1 ITCPKRSV
9 TDNMVVQPA
18 SCVTSPSQCGA
29 VCNVTCVDGHLVAR
43 ATLSDF
49 VVIYLVFKIPDTF
62 AFNLTYSLSLGQ
74 VRHCKL
80 RVWQGGN
87 PGQDVRLW
95 DQHLVPDEL
104 KAKLTTGRP
113 TVWQRLSLGMKQLV
127 LQVDIKHADSETVE
141 LERCRRNSRM
151 TLNDHV
157 VKGAAVPAMP
167 LVADRVTPLA
177 AAIYTDPACA
187 SVSEWW
193 VTAAGQSSDSGECL
207 DPEAWPRQQVSV
219 QYGGSRAVFD
229 LRSAPSG
236 LVAVCSRLTMHVAGL
251 GSARGLHCGYVTLPR
266 ELRVVLD
273 PPGRQL
279 YHPVDQPLLLD
290 VTCTHFVGDPPG
302 GASQFVFVWT
312 CDGLPCDKKH
322 SQQDGQLVVRG
333 LTVNNTMSVLVQVRL
348 KHNLALVGNSSK
360 VIQGQAEGGLSAA
373 IRCYVNCDG
382 GSVHEV
388 TVLAA
393 ECTNCPQ
400 DTSLTYRWTY
410 TAPNSPSFK
419 EPLTSFADEEE
430 VTQKRLK
437 LKAGWMENVPAWVGN
452 LLIFRVIL
460 TAESNGSERVGI
472 AECPV
477 NVTKLET
484 VTGMSCSVHGQPFP
498 SRGPSPV
505 TMVTLTTPY
514 PVLECHGGPTR
525 AFNARGRF
533 YRLLVKDPD
542 QQDED
547 VLISYGFENKQN
559 DVVLPP
565 GGEETDFILQNV
577 EVQITSV
584 TSIVATVKVA
594 NTLKQAR
601 NRDARDYMKLR
612 SEPSMVE
619 QLTSVLD
626 KVTSVGN
633 EITREAEDYCLQ
645 AVEKLTSG
653 LKLLPLSERSSR
665 LEALFN
671 DVGSHLVELAPG
683 VPSTEQRAGSVW
695 GAVWEEVGSRDH
707 LSLDVQS
714 GVGFGGHV
722 TVPVTALEARTG
734 SSVEMIVGVR
744 EGHVYR
750 WGKHSSDINMP
761 LVTLTVRDRTT
772 VKDEYWASIRPEVT
786 QRSWTQPITV
796 RANFTRCQSHDMVL
810 RMRVRDPLWNVTFVS
825 VHLKHRSGST
835 IEVPLNSPWPNNA
848 TTYDHVMQDPE
859 ILFLPLPKAGEVI
872 EGEWYDV
879 NITVT
884 PSPAVTGKRTRKKD
898 VINLALYDVSCRQW
912 SPERSTWERE
922 ACEVS
927 SETSV
932 NKLHC
937 KCRHLTA
944 VSGTI
949 LPHQP
954 LALLDPEAVD
964 IRQYVKDLG
973 EQLLAMNPILTGVV
987 AITWILYGLA
997 LFSLFYL
1004 DQSDKRKCAVAI
1016 LEENNS
1022 EDNVL
1027 YLVGIVTAWS
1037 VNAGTTA
1044 SVYMYIKG
1052 EKGKTDVHQLTDS
1065 KNRPFKTGAINWFLI
1080 TQPQSIGHVTSVVIW
1095 HDCMGWSPAWYLKE
1109 VFVHDIHKSLTW
1121 HCIYNDWISASKGLC
1136 KEVKAVTPENAYRW
1150 RSYQF
1155 SFQLTLGLRTTH
1167 LWISIFKKP
1176 PYEYVTAL

>member
-1 ITCPKRSV
+1 
-9 TDNMVVQPA
+9 MVVQPA
-18 SCVTSPSQCGA
+18 SCVTSPSQCEFIA
-29 VCNVTCVDGHLVAR
+29 KILVDPSHQ
-43 ATLSDF
+43 TLSDF

-95 DQHLVPDEL
+95 DQHL
-104 KAKLTTGRP
+104 
-113 TVWQRLSLGMKQLV
+113 
-127 LQVDIKHADSETVE
+127 
-141 LERCRRNSRM
+141 
-151 TLNDHV
+151 
-157 VKGAAVPAMP
+157 
-167 LVADRVTPLA
+167 
-177 AAIYTDPACA
+177 
-187 SVSEWW
+187 
-193 VTAAGQSSDSGECL
+193 
-207 DPEAWPRQQVSV
+207 
-219 QYGGSRAVFD
+219 
-229 LRSAPSG
+229 
-236 LVAVCSRLTMHVAGL
+236 
-251 GSARGLHCGYVTLPR
+251 GYVTLPR

-302 GASQFVFVWT
+302 GASQFV
-312 CDGLPCDKKH
+312 
-322 SQQDGQLVVRG
+322 
-333 LTVNNTMSVLVQVRL
+333 
-348 KHNLALVGNSSK
+348 
-360 VIQGQAEGGLSAA
+360 
-373 IRCYVNCDG
+373 
-382 GSVHEV
+382 
-388 TVLAA
+388 
-393 ECTNCPQ
+393 
-400 DTSLTYRWTY
+400 
-410 TAPNSPSFK
+410 FK

-594 NTLKQAR
+594 NTLKVHPLHSGHGRDLLTAASIAANLSHPDTRSDATRGAEAFAVSVFLNQQAR

-612 SEPSMVE
+612 SEVRETILFYLTSLDPNKPSMVE

-633 EITREAEDYCLQ
+633 EITREAECVKQLTVLDRLLNISMERAKFSVYSMSQNL
-645 AVEKLTSG
+645 VE
-653 LKLLPLSERSSR
+653 LSERSSR

-695 GAVWEEVGSRDH
+695 GA
-707 LSLDVQS
+707 
-714 GVGFGGHV
+714 
-722 TVPVTALEARTG
+722 
-734 SSVEMIVGVR
+734 
-744 EGHVYR
+744 
-750 WGKHSSDINMP
+750 
-761 LVTLTVRDRTT
+761 
-772 VKDEYWASIRPEVT
+772 
-786 QRSWTQPITV
+786 
-796 RANFTRCQSHDMVL
+796 
-810 RMRVRDPLWNVTFVS
+810 
-825 VHLKHRSGST
+825 
-835 IEVPLNSPWPNNA
+835 
-848 TTYDHVMQDPE
+848 
-859 ILFLPLPKAGEVI
+859 
-872 EGEWYDV
+872 
-879 NITVT
+879 
-884 PSPAVTGKRTRKKD
+884 
-898 VINLALYDVSCRQW
+898 
-912 SPERSTWERE
+912 
-922 ACEVS
+922 VS

-1004 DQSDKRKCAVAI
+1004 DQSDKRKLARDGVVCWSVVKCAVAI